1 MQVSIKSCYGLQ
13 AMAYLAKTERIC
25 SAREISQKEKIP
37 FDFLE
42 KIISNL
48 KQEGLVKARRGSG
61 GGYFLVHCPDE
72 ISLGKIL
79 KVLEDPIFSVSC
91 QRKTKDYFR
100 TKRNKCVLKDVWRK
114 TEKILNATL
123 NSITLADL
131 IDEKI

>member
-1 MQVSIKSCYGLQ
+1 MV
-13 AMAYLAKTERIC
+13 YLAKTKRIC

-48 KQEGLVKARRGSG
+48 KNKGLVKAQRGAN
-61 GGYFLVHCPDE
+61 GGYFLVLRPDE

-79 KVLEDPIFSVSC
+79 KVLEAPILTVSC
-91 QRKTKDYFR
+91 QRKTKGYLQSR
-100 TKRNKCVLKDVWRK
+100 KKKCVLKDVWIK
-114 TEKILNATL
+114 TEKILNTTL